1 MRFCPQCGA
10 PLMAGAKFCV
20 ECGRPIASGGA
31 SSAGEPASAPA
42 PGSAASRV
50 DTLRRNMPLT
60 TAFVFVF
67 VAITVVG
74 LLAAAWIMLR
84 TPEAVR
90 EQVASVPITA
100 APDSGAPP
108 SSNAASNTGGAA
120 QPGVAN
126 PAAGGTQNGDL
137 PAGHPRI
144 ELPTEARTFID
155 KIEKDAH
162 AKPNDVIAWNKLGA
176 VSMRAA
182 MFDQTYYG
190 RAEEAYGHVLKLEPD
205 NLDALRGIGD
215 IDYDKQH
222 YDEAIAAYEHY
233 LKRKP
238 DDPEVR
244 TDLGTMY
251 LYTGNADQ
259 AIVQYKKAVA
269 AKPAFFQAYYNMGI
283 AYAQENKPAEAAS
296 TLKQAM
302 TLAPD
307 DTARKQVTDLIAKMN
322 GAPIAVASAS
332 TQVTSPQSSP
342 AAQASRAAAIAPI
355 AQASRAAAIPPVAQ
369 ASRAAAIPPV
379 AQASKAAVIA
389 PVAQAS
395 RNAVIP
401 QVAKNTAAR
410 IASSPAAKITAAA
423 VVSSPVA
430 KSTEAVAAASVA
442 ASSPAAAPST
452 VASPEEVSA
461 KTSESAA
468 AAAPSAGAGAAADSM
483 KDFHGEIEQMV
494 KGLPIAG
501 PKVGYVQW
509 PEQLKGR
516 VLMDNFPMDDMPPFA
531 KAKFDTDLKTGIDT
545 AKQANNISSPV
556 ELDIVDSAT
565 GRIMETVTH

>member
-108 SSNAASNTGGAA
+108 SSNVASNTGGAA

-332 TQVTSPQSSP
+332 TQVTSPQASP
-342 AAQASRAAAIAPI
+342 AAQASRAAAIAPM
-355 AQASRAAAIPPVAQ
+355 AQASKAAAIPPVAQ

-379 AQASKAAVIA
+379 AQASRAAAIA

-395 RNAVIP
+395 RNVVIP
-401 QVAKNTAAR
+401 PVAKNTAAR
-410 IASSPAAKITAAA
+410 ILSSPAAKITAAA

-442 ASSPAAAPST
+442 ASSPAAAPSA
-452 VASPEEVSA
+452 VASPEEVAA
-461 KTSESAA
+461 KTSESPA

-501 PKVGYVQW
+501 PKVGYIQW

-531 KAKFDTDLKTGIDT
+531 KTKFDSDLKTGIDT